1 MHVAVVQSS
10 FVISHLGNIIE
21 HGKCD
26 ISGSIYKISG
36 KMSNADEQF
45 EDAKIPVNDMFG
57 LSTVFDPESF
67 EEGVNSS
74 SPTAEILE
82 QQTAKLNVFKIPK
95 SNGDS
100 SSTSPGSHTLSSFSS
115 GSDYLDS
122 DLVKEAIDRLGI
134 EDPQVFIISVMH
146 GLNTSLNLV
155 E

>member
-1 MHVAVVQSS
+1 
-10 FVISHLGNIIE
+10 
-21 HGKCD
+21 
-26 ISGSIYKISG
+26 
-36 KMSNADEQF
+36 MSNTDEQF
-45 EDAKIPVNDMFG
+45 EDAKISLNDMFG

-67 EEGVNSS
+67 EVGVNSS
-74 SPTAEILE
+74 SPTADILE
-82 QQTAKLNVFKIPK
+82 PQTAKLNFKIPK

-146 GLNTSLNLV
+146 GLNTSIFNNV
-155 E
+155 CFNW

>member
-1 MHVAVVQSS
+1 M
-10 FVISHLGNIIE
+10 N
-21 HGKCD
+21 D
-26 ISGSIYKISG
+26 I
-36 KMSNADEQF
+36 
-45 EDAKIPVNDMFG
+45 FG

-134 EDPQVFIISVMH
+134 EDPQVFTISCMH
-146 GLNTSLNLV
+146 GLNAPLNHTYS
-155 E
+155 